1 MFFECHIMILNIL
14 LLMYSV
20 LSNIDDNTG
29 VWCNGSTTDFG
40 SVSRG
45 SNPLTPTCF
54 CVGLYLQL

>member
-1 MFFECHIMILNIL
+1 
-14 LLMYSV
+14 MYSV

-45 SNPLTPTCF
+45 SNPLTPTYF